1 MNAAPMFKL
10 DGQFICYLVLKQ
22 ILTEYDLRFSHGPSF
37 DSMEIRTQ
45 RWEKFIFL
53 FTCIVVILNIVL
65 GLSLL

>member
-22 ILTEYDLRFSHGPSF
+22 ILTEYDLRFHAPTF

-45 RWEKFIFL
+45 RWEKYIFL
-53 FTCIVVILNIVL
+53 FTCIIVILNIVL